1 MSEQSALAEIRIKA
15 LDFSTYADENIVS
28 IIEEES
34 GFVSDYF
41 TSEQILKEVKLA
53 KKDMFSHHFENTKN

>member
-1 MSEQSALAEIRIKA
+1 MSEESALAEIRIKT
-15 LDFSTYADENIVS
+15 LDFSTYADEDIVS

-34 GFVSDYF
+34 GFVSDYY

-53 KKDMFSHHFENTKN
+53 RKDMYFKDAKE

>member
-15 LDFSTYADENIVS
+15 LDFSTYADEDIVS

-34 GFVSDYF
+34 GFVLNYF
-41 TSEQILKEVKLA
+41 TSPQILKEVKLA
-53 KKDMFSHHFENTKN
+53 KKDMYFKDAKN